1 MLYRRRAKLKSDIQE
16 STMAIAKKSIIG
28 KASAKN
34 STKNKTAQT
43 KVASPVAPGKMVP
56 AVKLA
61 KAALMQ
67 TGMVVRF

>member
-1 MLYRRRAKLKSDIQE
+1 
-16 STMAIAKKSIIG
+16 MAIAKKSIIG

-67 TGMVVRF
+67 TGMTVRF